1 MSNLQEIPLAE
12 PEGLEVASSDVTP
25 TPKSNSLKRFFK
37 ISKKPLMRDQAEDV
51 SESSSSEDPKELGKS
66 NTISRFF
73 TRKKGASKDVP
84 EQSSSIA
91 DPEEQE
97 KPQPNVKPT
106 IKTSISSYWKILF
119 HRQKGQRQ
127 NADFGPSNS
136 AGNDPEEVH
145 EMQPVPQ
152 ESEHELQS
160 DVKVE
165 QSDIEE
171 YSTDPEPPQPMPKK
185 NLANKASGE
194 EILSALE
201 GGQLSS
207 VELEDGESG
216 QPSPVIVNQF
226 N

>member
-66 NTISRFF
+66 NTIN
-73 TRKKGASKDVP
+73 VP